1 MLMDEEHVQV
11 QQGLRQEF
19 TREQKFGYAVVIAC
33 GVLAVTF
40 GMFYMVKHVKAPF
53 IISYTGNKLLTGDDA
68 KAAEVA
74 AQKAADTDGDTVSDY
89 DEANIYG
96 SSPYLTDTDS
106 DGTSDNVEIANNMDP
121 ACAKGAAC
129 EDGSDTIVPGSSI
142 DDGMLGD
149 QIAATSAEI
158 AAAEAQAAQLEQMK
172 AMLKGLTPE
181 EIRTTLVSSGA
192 DKAQLD
198 AMTDAEVTALY
209 QSVVSELE
217 ASGGLEQL
225 LQQAQ
230 GASASTDSTGSSQ
243 ASSGSTTTTPTP

>member
-1 MLMDEEHVQV
+1 MDEEHVQV

-53 IISYTGNKLLTGDDA
+53 IISYTGDKLLTGDDA

-142 DDGMLGD
+142 DDGMVGD
-149 QIAATSAEI
+149 SIAATGAE
-158 AAAEAQAAQLEQMK
+158 AAAAQAKTEQLAQITAALSN
-172 AMLKGLTPE
+172 LTPE
-181 EIRTTLVSSGA
+181 EIRTTLIDAGA
-192 DKAQLD
+192 DKAQVD
-198 AMTDAEVTALY
+198 AMTDDQVRSVY
-209 QSVVSELE
+209 QS
-217 ASGGLEQL
+217 AITDMQDNGGFEQL
-225 LQQAQ
+225 LQQVEAAQ
-230 GASASTDSTGSSQ
+230 SGTATTDTSPST
-243 ASSGSTTTTPTP
+243 P